1 MTEPIKYDFFPLE
14 LQDIE
19 RRFFVVLIKEVTLET
34 RFEDIDRTYKR
45 GIYSFPTK
53 KARNIFTK
61 VCNDDK
67 GMSVAFNFNREPE
80 TKG

>member
-19 RRFFVVLIKEVTLET
+19 RRFFAVLIKEVTLET
-34 RFEDIDRTYKR
+34 RFEDMDRIYKR

-61 VCNDDK
+61 VCNDDR